1 MQLKDQFNKEK
12 TSHRTVSGEGGFDFL
27 LIGKLEP
34 SSELPESRFLAGKT
48 RTILIN

>member
-27 LIGKLEP
+27 L
-34 SSELPESRFLAGKT
+34 SEIKENHFGHVETKDHG
-48 RTILIN
+48 